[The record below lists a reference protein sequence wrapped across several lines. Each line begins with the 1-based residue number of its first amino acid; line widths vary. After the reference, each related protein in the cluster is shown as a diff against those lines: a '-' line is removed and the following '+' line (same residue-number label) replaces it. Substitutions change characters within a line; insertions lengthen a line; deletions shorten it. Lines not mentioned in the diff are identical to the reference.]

1 MPVTRLALIVGTLI
15 LWVVPAQAVDLSNID
30 RTIAKEPAYQN
41 KPKYCL
47 LVFGP
52 EAKTRVWLVLD
63 GDVLYVDR
71 NGNGDLREKGK
82 RHTAIKH
89 PDVMDWHI
97 GDIRD
102 PEDETIYKS
111 LRVRQEKQT
120 FCISVIVPARGIQV
134 SRTDLNGNLAF
145 AEDRA
150 SARIVHFGGA
160 LELSLEHKPSWH
172 DGQSEFLSFSAIVG
186 TPGLG
191 PGTFACIA
199 PDDMFKGAKF
209 GCEATF
215 APKAAGAKPVHLPY
229 GYDCY

>member
-1 MPVTRLALIVGTLI
+1 MPVTHLTLILGTLI
-15 LWVVPAQAVDLSNID
+15 PWVVPAQAVDLSDID
-30 RTIAKEPAYQN
+30 RTIAKEPAYKN

-71 NGNGDLREKGK
+71 NSNGNLREKGK
-82 RHTAIKH
+82 RHTAIKR
-89 PDVMDWHI
+89 PDVMDWDI

-102 PEDETIYKS
+102 PVNETIYKN
-111 LRVRQEKQT
+111 LRVRQEKGT
-120 FCISVIVPARGIQV
+120 LGISVIVPVRGIQV

-145 AEDRA
+145 ADDRA

-160 LELSLEHKPSWH
+160 LKLSLEHKPSWH
-172 DGQSEFLSFSAIVG
+172 DGKREFLSFSAIVG

-191 PGTFACIA
+191 PGTFACIN

-209 GCEATF
+209 SCEATF
-215 APKAAGAKPVHLPY
+215 APKATGAKPIHLPY